1 MDTGEVETGEKR
13 DEGED
18 NETEVRIGGEESVV
32 KPVTERI
39 GVGTGE
45 GRGEGGVSGGGG
57 EE

>member
-1 MDTGEVETGEKR
+1 METGEIETREKR

-45 GRGEGGVSGGGG
+45 GGGESGVSGGRG
-57 EE
+57 E

>member
-1 MDTGEVETGEKR
+1 METGEIETREKR
-13 DEGED
+13 NEGED

-45 GRGEGGVSGGGG
+45 GGGEGGVSGGRG
-57 EE
+57 E